1 MQAAVGISMSQ
12 DENLESLGC
21 WVMVM
26 DRKSPPDH
34 EISGAQSAPGQAVE
48 NCHRECHQPHRSENL
63 G

>member
-48 NCHRECHQPHRSENL
+48 NCHRECHPQI
-63 G
+63 